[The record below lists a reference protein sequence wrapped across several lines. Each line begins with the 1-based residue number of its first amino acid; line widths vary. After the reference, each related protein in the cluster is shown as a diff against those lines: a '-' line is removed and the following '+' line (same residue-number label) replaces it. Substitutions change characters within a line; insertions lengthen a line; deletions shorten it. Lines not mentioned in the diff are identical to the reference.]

1 MRSSLG
7 KRPADL
13 SLSKLKIVSDRL
25 IDKFEIT
32 LKRKNNTSLK
42 FTEFP
47 HSELER
53 KIQNNE
59 AIIFD
64 MNKLERED
72 DYDTDQS
79 LLDRGRGVL
88 CTDLYHAVE
97 FFMQD
102 DPLKL
107 VVNLECWMS
116 AQFIVKKTIKK
127 S

>member
-1 MRSSLG
+1 VTD
-7 KRPADL
+7 K
-13 SLSKLKIVSDRL
+13 L
-25 IDKFEIT
+25 IDNFEIT

-47 HSELER
+47 HSELDR

-64 MNKLERED
+64 MSKLERED

-107 VVNLECWMS
+107 VVNLEC
-116 AQFIVKKTIKK
+116 
-127 S
+127 